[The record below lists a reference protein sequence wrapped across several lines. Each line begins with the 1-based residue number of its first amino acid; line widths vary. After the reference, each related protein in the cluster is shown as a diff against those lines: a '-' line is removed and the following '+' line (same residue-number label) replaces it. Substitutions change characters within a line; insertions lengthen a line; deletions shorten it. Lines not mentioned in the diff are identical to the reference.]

1 MPPEK
6 AERLLAGWREW
17 VLLPDIS
24 PIPLKAKLDTGAATS
39 ALHAFGL
46 KVFEDGGATWAEF
59 EVLPLQ
65 RSRAHR
71 ALVRYP
77 VSSFKRI
84 KSSTG
89 HTERRPVIRTP
100 VVMGRR
106 RFRIDIT
113 LTSRDEMGFRMLL
126 GRSALRG
133 RFWVDSGASYLHPKP
148 PVDDQPAKDHS

>member
-1 MPPEK
+1 MPPPQGQ
-6 AERLLAGWREW
+6 RPLAGWREW
-17 VLLPDIS
+17 VLLPDVS
-24 PIPLKAKLDTGAATS
+24 PVALKAKLDTGAATS

-46 KVFEDGGATWAEF
+46 ELIEHEGATWVEF

-71 ALVRYP
+71 ATVRYP

-84 KSSTG
+84 RSSTG

-100 VVMGRR
+100 LVIGRR
-106 RFRIDIT
+106 RFRIDVT
-113 LTSRDEMGFRMLL
+113 MTSRDEMGFRMLL

-133 RFWVDSGASYLHPKP
+133 RFWVDAGASFLLPKP
-148 PVDDQPAKDHS
+148 DDDRTKDRT

>member
-1 MPPEK
+1 MPPTPGQ
-6 AERLLAGWREW
+6 RSLAGWREW

-24 PIPLKAKLDTGAATS
+24 AIPLKAKLDTGAGTS

-46 KVFEDGGATWAEF
+46 ELIEHEGTTWAEF
-59 EVLPLQ
+59 EVMPLQ

-71 ALVRYP
+71 SAVRYP

-100 VVMGRR
+100 LVIGRR
-106 RFRIDIT
+106 RFKIDIT

-133 RFWVDSGASYLHPKP
+133 RFWVDAGASYLLPR
-148 PVDDQPAKDHS
+148 PAADGPIKETS